1 MGTDRIIAI
10 SRCLASIHRP
20 PRGWRIFCLV
30 LFFAS
35 VGFSGSCIPNEN
47 KAETVVAMPKVWASG
62 PSKVVDLSQPPR
74 DETDY
79 FDQEENQIRL
89 RGSVN
94 ETVPFEFVLHGPEQG
109 AQGLT
114 VGVEALVSDAG
125 TISPDAVQIYRH
137 WPVTIDQYPNWYLRS
152 IGRRGP
158 REIPD
163 ALVPIDASNHGQPFT
178 IPSDTNMV
186 FWVEIHIPFGA
197 RPGAYEGAIVVQE
210 TSGQSRRT
218 PIVLEVRD
226 VVLPPADAIPVLAGV
241 QLKPIIAA
249 HTNLDPENLRLVLGD
264 AEARRAIQ
272 ATFKL
277 LHSHG
282 LSPFTKEVRPK
293 FRQELG
299 GEILLDWTD
308 YDSFC
313 GPLIDGSVYQN
324 NRAPWVWPLPIDL
337 RQPDPSQYGGKDS
350 TVYTAVL
357 KNYLASVAAH
367 FEAKGW
373 LNKGFVLFDLIRKPN
388 PQAKDLEKVRQLA
401 VLTHLVDERLSFG
414 TRAVPQSMAP
424 FGWFEHKHKD
434 LTPVIDIWA
443 TPARYQHGP
452 TLKRL
457 QTLGKRT
464 WLVPDHPPYSGSL
477 AVEAPP
483 IHARSLAWQAF
494 LQGHEAIL
502 LEHNTNWPAD
512 VFDKPIRARQQPTD
526 GWLVYP
532 GQWFGLDAPVP
543 SVRLKHL
550 QLGIQDY
557 QRLKLLEKNGRLE
570 TAKLIAGSLI
580 KATGTDAY
588 GDNYQDGLFS
598 RRVDD
603 PAVWELAGRMLDDE
617 LHSILHDNAS
627 GTRGARKADW
637 VRLINKTRRI
647 QAECESARLQL
658 DTRPNHEGYLLT
670 HEVAIR
676 SEQRTPLNG
685 RLKFGALPSG
695 ASSISDVIRV
705 GPIPE
710 MGLARKKLVAAFEKL
725 PRTDLDGHS
734 IQNIVFD
741 AADAEPLEIRAT
753 TSVVQVP
760 RAPWPIT
767 VDGNLDDWPPNEFN
781 AAGDFRLITAHEG
794 PGKTRRKAESQTI
807 AYLCQDRDVLYI
819 GIHAAV
825 TATVGASSQVSQPLR
840 NFVEYKDL
848 MPVGEDLVEILID
861 PTNAGTQSGDLF
873 HIVLKSTGNTV
884 FERGVRMVPP
894 IGKVR
899 SWPGLPPRCE
909 VSRTDRGWSA
919 EIAIPVSTFG
929 PDAAANP
936 VWGFNLARLEP
947 IRGEYS
953 DWARA
958 PRYCYDPRT
967 LGNMVWPE

>member
-1 MGTDRIIAI
+1 MGTNILSVINRNRT
-10 SRCLASIHRP
+10 SLPLLYGPGRP
-20 PRGWRIFCLV
+20 KGRLV
-30 LFFAS
+30 LCMM
-35 VGFSGSCIPNEN
+35 VMGLSGSCVPNES
-47 KAETVVAMPKVWASG
+47 EPVVTMPKVWASG
-62 PSKVVDLSQPPR
+62 PSMVLDLNRPPR

-79 FDQEENQIRL
+79 YNQDENRIRL
-89 RGSVN
+89 RGAVN
-94 ETVPFEFVLHGPEQG
+94 EIVPFEFALHGPEEG
-109 AQGLT
+109 ATGLT
-114 VGVEALVSDAG
+114 VSVEALKSASNV
-125 TISPDAVQIYRH
+125 IPPDAVQIYRH

-163 ALVPIDASNHGQPFT
+163 ALVPINARTHGQPFT
-178 IPSDTNMV
+178 IPSNTNLV
-186 FWVEIHIPFGA
+186 FWVEIHIPFSA
-197 RPGAYEGAIVVQE
+197 RPGTYEGAIVVQE
-210 TSGQSRRT
+210 TTGQSRRT
-218 PIVLEVRD
+218 PIVLQVRD
-226 VVLPPADAIPVLAGV
+226 VILPPEEAIPVLARV
-241 QLKPIIAA
+241 QLQPILAA
-249 HTNLDPENLRLVLGD
+249 HTKLDPENLRIVLGD
-264 AEARRAIQ
+264 PEAQRVLQ
-272 ATFKL
+272 DTFKL
-277 LHSHG
+277 LHAHG
-282 LSPFTKEVRPK
+282 LSPFTQELRPRFK
-293 FRQELG
+293 QNLG
-299 GEILLDWTD
+299 GEILLDWAD
-308 YDSFC
+308 YDRFC
-313 GPLIDGSVYQN
+313 SPLINGRTYQN
-324 NRAPWVWPLPIDL
+324 NRAPWAWPLPIDL
-337 RQPDPSQYGGKDS
+337 QQPDPSQYGGKDS

-357 KNYLASVAAH
+357 KKYLAAVAAH
-367 FEAKGW
+367 FKQKGW
-373 LNKGFVLFDLIRKPN
+373 LDKTFVFFDLIRQPN
-388 PQAKDLEKVRQLA
+388 PRAEDLEKVRQLA
-401 VLTHLVDERLSFG
+401 ILTHLVDDQLSFA

-424 FGWFEHKHKD
+424 FGWFEHKHED
-434 LTPVIDIWA
+434 LTSVIDIWA

-452 TLKRL
+452 TMSRL

-464 WLVPDHPPYSGSL
+464 WFVPDQPPYSGSL

-494 LQGHEAIL
+494 LQDHEAIFL
-502 LEHNTNWPAD
+502 DQVTNWPDD
-512 VFDKPIRARQQPTD
+512 VFDRPIRARKKPTD

-532 GQWFGLDAPVP
+532 GQWFGLDTPVP

-557 QRLKLLEKNGRLE
+557 QRLKLLEKNGRKE

-580 KATGTDAY
+580 KATGTEAY
-588 GDNYQDGLFS
+588 GDNYQDGLFG

-617 LHSILHDNAS
+617 LHSLLNE
-627 GTRGARKADW
+627 GAAAGDGAERADW
-637 VRLINKTRRI
+637 VRFLRQTRRI
-647 QAECESARLQL
+647 EAECESARLL
-658 DTRPNHEGYLLT
+658 TDNRPEHEGFLLT
-670 HEVAIR
+670 YEVAIR
-676 SEQRTPLNG
+676 SEQRTPLEG
-685 RLKFGALPSG
+685 ELKFGPLPPG
-695 ASSISDVIRV
+695 AAGISDVVRV

-710 MGLARKKLVAAFEKL
+710 MGLAREKLIASCPKL

-734 IQNIVFD
+734 IQNLVFD
-741 AADAEPLEIRAT
+741 SGAPEPIQIAAT

-760 RAPWPIT
+760 TAPWPIK

-781 AAGDFRLITAHEG
+781 AAGDFRLITAHDG
-794 PGKTRRKAESQTI
+794 PGNERRKAESQT
-807 AYLCQDRDVLYI
+807 AGYLCQDQGILYI
-819 GIHAAV
+819 GIQAAAPPEARE
-825 TATVGASSQVSQPLR
+825 TTNATPLR

-861 PTNAGTQSGDLF
+861 PTNSGTQSGDLY

-894 IGKVR
+894 IGKVQ

-958 PRYCYDPRT
+958 PRYCYDPKT
-967 LGNMVWPE
+967 LGNLVWPE